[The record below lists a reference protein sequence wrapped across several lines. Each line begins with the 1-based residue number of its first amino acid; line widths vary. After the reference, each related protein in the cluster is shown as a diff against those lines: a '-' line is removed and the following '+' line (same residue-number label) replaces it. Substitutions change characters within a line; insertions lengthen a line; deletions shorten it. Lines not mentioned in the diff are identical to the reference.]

1 MSDRIVTDEEI
12 QQMLAISGYIEG
24 AWFVSRDV
32 VCAPGNDND
41 LWMVAEICG
50 SCGHPQDTSD
60 ANATLIAAAP
70 DLQAALR
77 QTLVR
82 ALAAEAEVERLR
94 ADNHQGAQDYCDLM
108 EQRDRQHVLIE
119 KLKNALRPFV
129 EYVHDDLRRGKATYE
144 LVAVDRHGGGLI
156 GAEDLRRARVAL
168 KETGHDR

>member
-1 MSDRIVTDEEI
+1 M
-12 QQMLAISGYIEG
+12 
-24 AWFVSRDV
+24 
-32 VCAPGNDND
+32 
-41 LWMVAEICG
+41 
-50 SCGHPQDTSD
+50 
-60 ANATLIAAAP
+60 
-70 DLQAALR
+70 
-77 QTLVR
+77 
-82 ALAAEAEVERLR
+82 ERLR